1 MFLFPFDKEIV
12 CIANAH
18 TLKRMIIVGRFQK
31 HPCFENYRT
40 NHKILINFFT
50 FSCLPE
56 KIVYLKCKKVSLV
69 SLLDL
74 LLLVWKELLPF
85 HELSHLNNIS
95 LWGQYIITN
104 NYLLL
109 MYESKK
115 ILIIIIIIVE
125 NEFLCID

>member
-1 MFLFPFDKEIV
+1 MKRSLSCKKNTNENKACFCFLLTRKFFYSTRT
-12 CIANAH
+12 H
-18 TLKRMIIVGRFQK
+18 LKGMIIVGRFQK
-31 HPCFENYRT
+31 LARFENYRT

-74 LLLVWKELLPF
+74 LLLVWKEMLPI

-95 LWGQYIITN
+95 LWGQYINTN

-115 ILIIIIIIVE
+115 Y
-125 NEFLCID
+125 